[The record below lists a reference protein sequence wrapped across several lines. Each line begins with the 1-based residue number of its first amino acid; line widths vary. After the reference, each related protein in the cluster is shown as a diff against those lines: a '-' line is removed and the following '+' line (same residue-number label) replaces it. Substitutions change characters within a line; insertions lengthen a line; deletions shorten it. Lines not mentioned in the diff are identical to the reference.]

1 MLAGR
6 FEMAPRGTDYP
17 HTIFNGHELFALC
30 LAIRFRASQARQDQS
45 DLARD
50 QVGTVKL
57 KDNGHLHT
65 LMNPLTR
72 WLSYRNLDDRVGR
85 DTLSLILDLHQVIGS
100 KADSVTVPTLI
111 DALVTENV
119 TMRGEIQDTLKSLWS
134 LGYTPPSDESG
145 LPKWAPSKDDKPS
158 EILKRIE
165 AYHEWWS
172 KQHKRA

>member
-1 MLAGR
+1 
-6 FEMAPRGTDYP
+6 
-17 HTIFNGHELFALC
+17 
-30 LAIRFRASQARQDQS
+30 
-45 DLARD
+45 
-50 QVGTVKL
+50 
-57 KDNGHLHT
+57 
-65 LMNPLTR
+65 MNPHTR